1 MEVVIMKLY
10 RNRIP
15 EIAIAVIGRLMQDGD
30 IEVEP
35 HNKDEAEQDLIS
47 IMEEYLRRDM
57 ELRNNARDMMS
68 RAGIGADQYPKI
80 RSRMAEEWRHP
91 TGDDVERFLARQFVE
106 AYMISRFV
114 EEVYTADHELWKK
127 TLTLIKFHD
136 VDERE
141 LRDEARGLIKNI
153 NEGTVEYEMA
163 FSRALRDVRKRRGLI

>member
-1 MEVVIMKLY
+1 MKLY

-15 EIAIAVIGRLMQDGD
+15 EIAINVINRLMVDGD

-35 HNKDEAEQDLIS
+35 ENKSEAEQDLIS

-57 ELRNNARDMMS
+57 ELRNNARDMMA

-80 RSRMAEEWRHP
+80 RSKMAEEWNHP

-106 AYMISRFV
+106 NCMISRFI
-114 EEVYTADHELWKK
+114 EEVYSDDHSLWKK
-127 TLTLIKFHD
+127 ILTVIKSHD

-141 LRDEARGLIKNI
+141 LRDEARGLIKNV

>member
-1 MEVVIMKLY
+1 MKLY

-15 EIAIAVIGRLMQDGD
+15 EIATNVLAGLINDGD

-35 HNKDEAEQDLIS
+35 ENKSEAEQDLIS

-57 ELRNNARDMMS
+57 ELRNNARDMMA

-80 RSRMAEEWRHP
+80 RSRMAEEWNHP

-106 AYMISRFV
+106 NCMISRFV
-114 EEVYTADHELWKK
+114 EEVYADDHALWKK
-127 TLTLIKFHD
+127 ILTAIKSHD

-141 LRDEARGLIKNI
+141 LRDEARGLIKNV

>member
-1 MEVVIMKLY
+1 MKLY

-15 EIAIAVIGRLMQDGD
+15 DIATFVITTLMTDGD

-35 HNKDEAEQDLIS
+35 ENKSEAEQDLIS

-57 ELRNNARDMMS
+57 DLRNQARDDMA
-68 RAGIGADQYPKI
+68 RAGIGADQYPKV
-80 RSRMAEEWRHP
+80 RSRMAEEWNHP

-106 AYMISRFV
+106 NCMISRFV
-114 EEVYTADHELWKK
+114 EEVYADDHSLWKK
-127 TLTLIKFHD
+127 ILVSIKSHD

-153 NEGTVEYEMA
+153 KEGTVEYEMA